1 MLERPP
7 CVGFGT
13 YLVEDPQTIKNAVKL
28 GYRHFDCAYRYG
40 NERMIGEAFKEIFS
54 DESYGVKREDLWIV
68 SKLWSNFHE
77 PEKVAYQISETLK
90 DLQIEYLDVFLM
102 HWPLAIKHVADRNYM
117 SYDEN
122 RRTILGNTPIRKT
135 WEAMETCV
143 DKKLTRFI
151 GVSNMGTAMLVD
163 LLSYCR
169 IKPFVNQFE
178 SQPYF
183 PNDRLIEFC
192 RNNDICVTAYRP
204 LGGCHKDGVTL
215 PLADPTLLELAS
227 NSNITVGELIMA
239 WHWTRWGT
247 DGSYSVIPKSNG
259 QEKQKQNLESI
270 NLRLTSEQ
278 MDVFAK
284 LAGLQQRTCFT
295 SFASVPLFD

>member
-1 MLERPP
+1 MLDRPP

-68 SKLWSNFHE
+68 SKLWPNFHE

-90 DLQIEYLDVFLM
+90 DLQLEYLDVFLM
-102 HWPLAIKHVADRNYM
+102 HWPLAIKHVADRDYT
-117 SYDEN
+117 SHDEN
-122 RRTILGNTPIRKT
+122 GRTILGTTPIRET
-135 WEAMETCV
+135 WEAMEACV
-143 DKKLTRFI
+143 DKKQTRFI
-151 GVSNMGTAMLVD
+151 GVSNMGAAMLVD

-169 IKPFVNQFE
+169 IKPFTNQFE

-192 RNNDICVTAYRP
+192 KHNGIYVTAYRP
-204 LGGCHKDGVTL
+204 LGGSHKDGVTL
-215 PLADPTLLELAS
+215 PLADPTLVEMAKS
-227 NSNITVGELIMA
+227 ANMTVSELIMA

-247 DGSYSVIPKSNG
+247 DGSYSVIPKSSN
-259 QEKQKQNLESI
+259 QERQKQNLESVK
-270 NLRLTSEQ
+270 LQLTPEQ
-278 MDVFAK
+278 MNAFAK
-284 LAGLQQRTCFT
+284 LGCLRQRTCFT